1 MPSGVPLR
9 NIYGMTE
16 IAFSPCIRRP
26 LQPRT
31 VGHWLVAHPESGALL
46 EWKVS
51 EQGELLIRG
60 GSFFQGYYNKPDS
73 IAQRVREGWY
83 HTGDAVSL
91 TDSGE
96 LVFLERLDDLR
107 RLRSGERFP
116 PQFIETRLRFSPFI
130 KDIMTLGDDTRDYIG
145 ALINID
151 MSVVS
156 RWAEDRNISFST
168 FTDLSQKAEV
178 AELVR
183 EEIGGSTLS
192 CPARPRPALATSP
205 KSMIPTR
212 AS

>member
-1 MPSGVPLR
+1 
-9 NIYGMTE
+9 
-16 IAFSPCIRRP
+16 
-26 LQPRT
+26 
-31 VGHWLVAHPESGALL
+31 LL

-130 KDIMTLGDDTRDYIG
+130 KDIMTLGDETRDNIT

-151 MSVVS
+151 KSVVP
-156 RWAEDRNISFST
+156 RWAEIVTSAFPPSPTFRRRPMWRNWCARRSAGQPFPAQHARVRR
-168 FTDLSQKAEV
+168 SQ
-178 AELVR
+178 L
-183 EEIGGSTLS
+183 
-192 CPARPRPALATSP
+192 PR
-205 KSMIPTR
+205 R
-212 AS
+212 A